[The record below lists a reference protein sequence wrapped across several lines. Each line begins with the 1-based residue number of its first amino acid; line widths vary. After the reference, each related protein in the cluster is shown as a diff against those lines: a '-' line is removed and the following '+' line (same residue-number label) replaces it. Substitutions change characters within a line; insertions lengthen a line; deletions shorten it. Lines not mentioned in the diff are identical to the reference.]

1 MDCSKKV
8 LIFARM
14 IDEGGEDMHAEEKTS
29 IEKLFK
35 ANYASLYIYA
45 FQMINESETSKDIV
59 SDAFEYVWKNYNEL
73 DAATAKSYLYV
84 YIRTRC
90 IDYIRHLQVR
100 EQYAQFCLSMTRE
113 EIEEGFY
120 EPEERIL
127 RLRKAIRSLTPR
139 TRHILEEC
147 YVRKKKYQEVADEL
161 EISVSAVRKHIVK
174 ALQTMREE
182 FAKKE

>member
-1 MDCSKKV
+1 M
-8 LIFARM
+8 R
-14 IDEGGEDMHAEEKTS
+14 GNMHAEDNIS
-29 IEKLFK
+29 IEKLFR
-35 ANYASLYIYA
+35 ANYASLYFYA
-45 FQMINESETSKDIV
+45 FQMINESETSRDIV
-59 SDAFEYVWKNYNEL
+59 SDAFEYVWKNYNKL

-84 YIRTRC
+84 YIRTKC
-90 IDYIRHLQVR
+90 IDHIRHLQVH
-100 EQYAQFCLSMTRE
+100 EQYAQFCLSMTQE
-113 EIEEGFY
+113 GIEENFC

-147 YVRKKKYQEVADEL
+147 YVRKKKYQEVVDEL
-161 EISVSAVRKHIVK
+161 EISISAVRKHIMK